1 MSKNKELGISF
12 DPYVMEQLF
21 ALASTREHGSVHTI
35 VKKAVNQ
42 FLKTVNSTPVK
53 DSQDDRNN
61 RSK

>member
-1 MSKNKELGISF
+1 VSKNKELGISF

-35 VKKAVNQ
+35 VKKAVSQ
-42 FLKTVNSTPVK
+42 YLKTVNSISVK
-53 DSQDDRNN
+53 DSQNDSS